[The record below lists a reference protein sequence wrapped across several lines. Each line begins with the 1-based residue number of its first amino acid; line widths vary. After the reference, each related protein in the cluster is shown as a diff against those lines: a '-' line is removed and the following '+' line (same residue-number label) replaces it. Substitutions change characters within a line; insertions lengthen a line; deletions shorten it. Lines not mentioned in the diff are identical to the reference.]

1 MSMVVV
7 EGEYHESEYAPP
19 RENYETV
26 IVTAVDGRQIKKT
39 RKLYLGIDGRILKAE
54 EWIYEIVDEKGE
66 KSSICSKY
74 MEKMMK
80 KLMKMLTK
88 KNQIQD

>member
-39 RKLYLGIDGRILKAE
+39 RKVYKGIDGRTLKAE
-54 EWIYEIVDEKGE
+54 EWIYEIIDEKGE
-66 KSSICSKY
+66 KNSTCLKY
-74 MEKMMK
+74 MEKLMK
-80 KLMKMLTK
+80 KLTK
-88 KNQIQD
+88 KNQILD

>member
-1 MSMVVV
+1 MSMIVV

-39 RKLYLGIDGRILKAE
+39 RKVYKGIDGRTLKAE
-54 EWIYEIVDEKGE
+54 EWIYEIIDEKGE
-66 KSSICSKY
+66 KKSICSEY
-74 MEKMMK
+74 MRKWIK
-80 KLMKMLTK
+80 KLTK